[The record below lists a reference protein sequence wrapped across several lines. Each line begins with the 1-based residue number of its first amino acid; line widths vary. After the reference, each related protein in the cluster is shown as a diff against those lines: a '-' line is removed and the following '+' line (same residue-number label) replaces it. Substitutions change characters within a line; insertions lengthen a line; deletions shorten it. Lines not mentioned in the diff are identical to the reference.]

1 MTDALDGDQL
11 TDLIVRLLIDSD
23 LRERL
28 ATEGARAV
36 ASNTG
41 ELECLETIDHKELDT
56 TARRFR
62 SGIWR
67 LGRGGIRASFPMS
80 LRMLSAADAE
90 DTELLSGFLAS
101 RHFGRFRLIP
111 YTGPGLSVEECFA
124 SFLLDFA
131 DAEFAGAGEAR
142 LPGGATLLRET
153 VNHELMIA
161 LFAALACD
169 QPLSFVIAT
178 QGIIS
183 TGRGHAA
190 LRWYSPD
197 SLAAW
202 KEGGAGVSAT
212 VPYAYFTT
220 SAGVARGVVSDR
232 VAAAFEP
239 VPTAEGDTAR
249 RQLSQR
255 GLW

>member
-11 TDLIVRLLIDSD
+11 TDLIVRLLIDSN

-36 ASNTG
+36 ASNAG
-41 ELECLETIDHKELDT
+41 ELECLETIDLKELDT

-67 LGRGGIRASFPMS
+67 LGRGSIRASFSMS
-80 LRMLSAADAE
+80 LRMLSSLGAE

-124 SFLLDFA
+124 SFLLDLA
-131 DAEFAGAGEAR
+131 DAEF
-142 LPGGATLLRET
+142 GGATVLRET
-153 VNHELMIA
+153 VSHELMIA

-178 QGIIS
+178 QGIVE

-197 SLAAW
+197 SLATW
-202 KEGGAGVSAT
+202 KEGGAGASAT
-212 VPYAYFTT
+212 VPYAYFAT
-220 SAGVARGVVSDR
+220 SAGVARGAVSDR

-239 VPTAEGDTAR
+239 VPTTEGDSAR